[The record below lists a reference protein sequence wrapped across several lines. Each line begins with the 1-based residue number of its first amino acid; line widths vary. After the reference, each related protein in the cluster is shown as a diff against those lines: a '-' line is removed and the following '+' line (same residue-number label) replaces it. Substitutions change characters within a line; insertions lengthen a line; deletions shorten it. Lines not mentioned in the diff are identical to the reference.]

1 MATDKAESPQTK
13 KEYDN
18 SFDSIQ
24 TNINFGKTS
33 KFWQLPEELVERI
46 LLSLDADSLTI
57 YEYGEHLYRL
67 GSSRRISE
75 TPEVKFPPISP
86 PVMEEDAEDLPLG
99 CVVFHCNGIIHI
111 FDEESATSAIL
122 FNPALKEFKFLSL
135 PEIHEEFD
143 EVIGC
148 GFGYDPESNTY
159 KYVKIFDRGED
170 LVDPIAVVHTL
181 GTIYWKFITDIEVN
195 ACMFTRDNGI
205 YCKANT
211 HFSLLEWKG
220 SVALFHNV
228 VEHPGFY
235 DLWVIEHCADWIKRL
250 RVGPI
255 ENLGRVLTIWKHD
268 EILVAGDRD
277 FRSYN
282 MHTRKFRKLPF
293 SGLTKYCKA
302 SAVSFFKTLV
312 SV

>member
-1 MATDKAESPQTK
+1 MRKKKIGLTNSQVSDLEDQLKAMATDKAESPQTK

-57 YEYGEHLYRL
+57 CKFVCKSWFNMIERRYFVNKHLL
-67 GSSRRISE
+67 GIAKMNMVNIFIGWVHLEESAKPQVCCTAFQRFSMISFCE
-75 TPEVKFPPISP
+75 GGQDDDDDDYLSCVIEEVKFPPISP

-143 EVIGC
+143 EV
-148 GFGYDPESNTY
+148 
-159 KYVKIFDRGED
+159 
-170 LVDPIAVVHTL
+170 
-181 GTIYWKFITDIEVN
+181 
-195 ACMFTRDNGI
+195 
-205 YCKANT
+205 
-211 HFSLLEWKG
+211 
-220 SVALFHNV
+220 
-228 VEHPGFY
+228 
-235 DLWVIEHCADWIKRL
+235 
-250 RVGPI
+250 
-255 ENLGRVLTIWKHD
+255 
-268 EILVAGDRD
+268 
-277 FRSYN
+277 
-282 MHTRKFRKLPF
+282 
-293 SGLTKYCKA
+293 
-302 SAVSFFKTLV
+302 
-312 SV
+312 